1 TMLLLALPGS
11 TYLYQGEELG
21 LFEVADL
28 PGQVLQDPM
37 WLRDGMT
44 RKGRDG
50 CRVPLPWEKTGSS
63 FGFGT
68 GSAHLPQ
75 PAWFA
80 GHSVEF
86 EEAQED
92 STLKLYRAALK
103 LRKELLTDETLEF
116 VPSKR
121 KVVHFVRPNGWHNIT
136 NFGKKPVALPAG
148 TVRLTSAP
156 LVDGKLPSNATAWIT
171 T

>member
-1 TMLLLALPGS
+1 MLLLALPGS

-28 PGQVLQDPM
+28 PTDSLQDPI
-37 WLRDGMT
+37 WLRDGGV

-63 FGFGT
+63 FGFGSA
-68 GSAHLPQ
+68 GAHLPQ
-75 PAWFA
+75 PTWF
-80 GHSVEF
+80 GGYSVEF
-86 EEAQED
+86 EETQED

-103 LRKELLTDETLEF
+103 LRKQLLSTETLEW

-121 KVVHFVRPNGWHNIT
+121 KVVHFKRENGWHNIT
-136 NFGKKPVALPAG
+136 NFGKKPIALPAG
-148 TVRLTSAP
+148 TVQLTSAP
-156 LVDGKLPSNATAWIT
+156 LVDGKLPGNATAWIT
-171 T
+171 E